1 MRRKFKEKIRPN
13 SSSRVYIAYFH
24 LACSLLVFSFFP
36 SLTRVS
42 AFRFIAYVCA
52 HVYRTIDDG
61 SPIERSKE
69 NSIEIRFV
77 RYLHILKLGV
87 RNEEETRISPF
98 REIFFGFIPI
108 GLNETKR
115 NETAVFVSRSAGK
128 KGRLVLM
135 ACSMRVSEKQEAINK
150 SR

>member
-36 SLTRVS
+36 SLTRVT

-115 NETAVFVSRSAGK
+115 NRRFRFPIGGKERPARFNGVFDARFRKTRGHK
-128 KGRLVLM
+128 
-135 ACSMRVSEKQEAINK
+135 
-150 SR
+150 